1 MTDPFKSDLLTLVIT
16 IQAVADLLKSSIHR
30 ESTLREDIKGIA
42 ERAKMKGFS
51 NCESFQPRIKDAKLQ
66 RFEECSGMK
75 DLAGLQCDAF
85 KTILES
91 FVELKPCGQQSI
103 SLLTSS
109 ATSLVKWI
117 GRLLMIARALPF
129 LERGASSAMM
139 TLFDLYVLT
148 VFRFCAGNQLN
159 EDVLLF
165 GRDTGSSTTDVSLT
179 GTQEPEPLYCI
190 PFFFR
195 Y

>member
-1 MTDPFKSDLLTLVIT
+1 
-16 IQAVADLLKSSIHR
+16 
-30 ESTLREDIKGIA
+30 
-42 ERAKMKGFS
+42 MKGFG
-51 NCESFQPRIKDAKLQ
+51 NCESFQPRIKDAKLK
-66 RFEECSGMK
+66 RFEECAGTK